1 MRIQRRRYSAAFT
14 ASWNIVLKRLPPP
27 VVALLLQI
35 AAVLGTFVIAFVQH
49 SQNHA
54 VTLMGMAFLCGFIA
68 ALLSHLLGLAKW
80 WLPIQLFFLPALAL
94 TLSLDLSPHWF
105 LIAFLIL
112 LAVYWSTFRT
122 QVPLYLSSK
131 KVWHAL
137 ADLLPPALPN
147 QTLTFMDL
155 GSGLGG
161 VLAHLA
167 TARPDGRYYG
177 VESAPL
183 PFLWSW
189 LRLQHKNNCAVRWG
203 SLWDCDLSQ
212 YDVIFAYLSPVP
224 MEQLWHKAKK
234 EMHPGSLFISS
245 TFNVPDQLPHQAI
258 QIDDLHHSTLLV
270 WRM

>member
-1 MRIQRRRYSAAFT
+1 MPAPKPRCWAAST
-14 ASWNIVLKRLPPP
+14 ESCNIVLSRLRLLPPP
-27 VVALLLQI
+27 IIALLLQI
-35 AAVLGTFVIAFVQH
+35 AAAAITVAIAVVMRSQMTFMALG
-49 SQNHA
+49 
-54 VTLMGMAFLCGFIA
+54 LLCGFIA
-68 ALLSHLLGLAKW
+68 ALLSHLFGLAKW
-80 WLPIQLFFLPALAL
+80 WLPIQLFFLPALAG
-94 TLSLDLSPHWF
+94 TLSLELSPNWF
-105 LIAFLIL
+105 LFAFLVL

-137 ADLLPPALPN
+137 ADLLPPAAQNKPFA
-147 QTLTFMDL
+147 FMDL

-167 TARPDGRYYG
+167 TVRPDGRYYG

-189 LRLQHKNNCAVRWG
+189 LRLQHKRNCEVRWG
-203 SLWDCDLSQ
+203 SLWDCDLAQ
-212 YDVIFAYLSPVP
+212 YDVVFAYLSPVP
-224 MEQLWHKAKK
+224 MEQLWRKAQK
-234 EMHPGSLFISS
+234 EMRPGSTFISS
-245 TFNVPDQLPHQAI
+245 TFSVPDQSPHQAI

>member
-1 MRIQRRRYSAAFT
+1 MPALRPRCWVAFIV
-14 ASWNIVLKRLPPP
+14 SWNTVFNRLRLLPPP
-27 VVALLLQI
+27 IIALLLQV
-35 AAVLGTFVIAFVQH
+35 AAVLITVATAFVIH
-49 SQNHA
+49 SQMTFIA
-54 VTLMGMAFLCGFIA
+54 LAFLCGFIA
-68 ALLSHLLGLAKW
+68 ALLSHLFGLDKW
-80 WLPIQLFFLPALAL
+80 WLPIQIFFLPTLAW
-94 TLSLDLSPHWF
+94 TLSLKFSPHWF
-105 LIAFLIL
+105 LFAFLIL

-131 KVWHAL
+131 KVWCAL
-137 ADLLPPALPN
+137 TDLLPAPTQDKPVA
-147 QTLTFMDL
+147 FMDL

-189 LRLQHKNNCAVRWG
+189 LRLPNKNCEVRWG
-203 SLWDCDLSQ
+203 SLWDYDLSR

-224 MEQLWHKAKK
+224 MEQLWHKAQK
-234 EMHPGSLFISS
+234 EMRPGSIFISS
-245 TFNVPDQLPHQAI
+245 TFNVPDQLPHQTI
-258 QIDDLHHSTLLV
+258 QIDDLHHSTLLI